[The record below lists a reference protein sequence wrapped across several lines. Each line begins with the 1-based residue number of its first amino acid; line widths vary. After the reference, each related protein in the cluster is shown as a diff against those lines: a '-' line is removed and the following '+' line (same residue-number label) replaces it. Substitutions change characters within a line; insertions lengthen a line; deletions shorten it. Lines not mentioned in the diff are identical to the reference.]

1 MENYVEAKYE
11 YCEVKR
17 DSNEK
22 TLFVYETLMENV
34 DIPNGIGLNWS
45 YYASDFAEIIG
56 GYIPGAI
63 LTALVKRGLIGTDGK
78 DQRLN
83 KNIYYVSPEMYDYYK
98 NVYKTSKDEY
108 YSEGDI

>member
-11 YCEVKR
+11 YCEVKCGC
-17 DSNEK
+17 NEK

-34 DIPNGIGLNWS
+34 DIPNGIDLNYS
-45 YYASDFAEIIG
+45 YYANNFAEIVG

-83 KNIYYVSPEMYDYYK
+83 KNIYYVSPEMYNYYK
-98 NVYKTSKDEY
+98 NVYKTSKND
-108 YSEGDI
+108 SVI